1 MIYLVLLLNIVFG
14 MGKNE
19 KSKTDESDLV
29 KVEILS
35 DYHTHNQNEIN
46 LLFKLNIKDKWH
58 TYWRN
63 PGDSGLPTDIQIETK
78 DKVSVSDVI
87 FCGIPEK
94 LPFDDL
100 ANYGFSNN
108 QFLLVKIKPNENKE
122 IILNAKIS
130 WLVCKEEC
138 IPQDTTISLKIPFVK
153 KTEIN
158 QINDKLIQK
167 IVSELPK
174 SQNLK
179 NQKAKQIQDEVILCF
194 DEILSPKIQFFAYEG
209 GIFVH
214 GSEQKVILD
223 KSSTQLYL
231 QLDEFRTED
240 PKKLKGILI
249 YDNKAIEISVP
260 ILK

>member
-1 MIYLVLLLNIVFG
+1 MVYLVLFLNLVFG
-14 MGKNE
+14 FSKNE

-35 DYHTHNQNEIN
+35 NYDAHNQNEIN
-46 LLFKLNIKDKWH
+46 LLFKLNIKEKWH

-63 PGDSGLPTDIQIETK
+63 PGDSGLPTDIRIETK
-78 DKVSVSDVI
+78 DKVNVSDVI

-94 LPFDDL
+94 LSFDDL

-108 QFLLVKIKPNENKE
+108 QFLLVTIKPNETKE
-122 IILNAKIS
+122 INLKAKIS
-130 WLVCKEEC
+130 WLVCQEEC
-138 IPQDTTISLKIPFVK
+138 IPQDTTISLKIPYENNAK
-153 KTEIN
+153 IN
-158 QINDKLIQK
+158 QQNDNLIQK
-167 IVSELPK
+167 FISELPK

-179 NQKAKQIQDEVILCF
+179 NQRAKHSKNEVVLYF
-194 DEILSPKIQFFAYEG
+194 DEILSPNIQFFAYEG

-223 KSSTQLYL
+223 KSSTQIRL
-231 QLDEFRTED
+231 QLDEFRIED
-240 PKKLKGILI
+240 PEKLEGILVF
-249 YDNKAIEISVP
+249 DNKAIEISVP